1 MLLASSAMQGSSRM
15 TGTENAVVADQSR
28 LTFTEGVAASRGI
41 FRDQVAAELIGKVG
55 HIMDINLRL
64 DEKRRLDV
72 ELDAHRAVYL
82 EVIGVQ
88 SRRDA
93 EGASDAG
100 HRNGL
105 GFVKRNPGA
114 ADAALYDGHDALA
127 GDGFVNGIEIV
138 KPGTIL
144 QSRGGEVVCLGK
156 AEGVFAVDAKVRPE
170 HEVDAKYAK
179 NAADG
184 RAGLAI
190 AREGVKKISPRASHN
205 GARHG
210 IHCIDTRSRGVSG

>member
-15 TGTENAVVADQSR
+15 TGTENAVVADQLR
-28 LTFTEGVAASRGI
+28 LTFTEGVADSHGI
-41 FRDQVAAELIGKVG
+41 FRDPVAAELVGQVG
-55 HIMDINLRL
+55 HIMDIKLRL

-72 ELDAHRAVYL
+72 ELDAHGAVYL

-93 EGASDAG
+93 KGASDSG

-114 ADAALYDGHDALA
+114 ADADLYDGHDALA

-144 QSRGGEVVCLGK
+144 QSRGGEVGCLGK
-156 AEGVFAVDAKVRPE
+156 AEGGFSGYPKVRPE
-170 HEVDAKYAK
+170 HEEHTQIAK
-179 NAADG
+179 NP
-184 RAGLAI
+184 
-190 AREGVKKISPRASHN
+190 PR
-205 GARHG
+205 
-210 IHCIDTRSRGVSG
+210 

>member
-28 LTFTEGVAASRGI
+28 LTFTEGVADSHGI
-41 FRDQVAAELIGKVG
+41 FRDPVAAELIGQVG
-55 HIMDINLRL
+55 NIMDIKLRL

-93 EGASDAG
+93 KGASDAG

-144 QSRGGEVVCLGK
+144 QSCGGGGSFLGK
-156 AEGVFAVDAKVRPE
+156 KGSRFSVGAKMRPE
-170 HEVDAKYAK
+170 K
-179 NAADG
+179 G
-184 RAGLAI
+184 G
-190 AREGVKKISPRASHN
+190 
-205 GARHG
+205 
-210 IHCIDTRSRGVSG
+210 